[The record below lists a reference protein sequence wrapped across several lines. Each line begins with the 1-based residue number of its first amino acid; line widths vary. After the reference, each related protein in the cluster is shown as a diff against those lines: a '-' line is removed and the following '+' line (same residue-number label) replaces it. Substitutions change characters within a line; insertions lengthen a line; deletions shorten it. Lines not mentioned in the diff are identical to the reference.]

1 MKRIITNK
9 KILPQDI
16 LKIFSLFLAFVWFWD
31 SIWRL
36 WDRELYLFY
45 YSLMYVFAFCA
56 LYCIADTWKN
66 HIVWNKSDFKALEK
80 YLRLQLNQRKS
91 KGNIELYMELL
102 LVDLLL
108 GKYDEYQEEKK
119 KLGNL
124 DNYLTEI
131 QKLQLRILHIDYL
144 ISVNEITYLQEE
156 LEKAEKELEESCIIR
171 DKAKRKIREQIKLR
185 RYLAEERWEEILEL
199 IKGTSRNLKRGG
211 LLEQVTM
218 AYIRGKCYYKL
229 GRYKEAYAELQFVI
243 KWGNNIRYV
252 AMANDMIEKIPDK
265 WLYEKEYCK
274 RVEFAGHGAGRK
286 LIFLIANCVMVLLLG
301 IVSYYSSYGVSM
313 EEVYSKRYLCSE
325 DEPVIFYNKQIGDY
339 EIAVLGEGKNTSY
352 CVFQKREDSNY
363 KIKTIHRVENYAEET
378 LFKVKISESQKEDVL
393 IFWTKQEVK
402 GVITGFYKNNEDFLE
417 GDMECVGLSY
427 SPIVENVMVNGS
439 PICVE
444 QIVGIDGIQSYLWR
458 VKVNLEEDIQVKY
471 IEK

>member
-199 IKGTSRNLKRGG
+199 IKGTSRNLKRG
-211 LLEQVTM
+211 
-218 AYIRGKCYYKL
+218 
-229 GRYKEAYAELQFVI
+229 
-243 KWGNNIRYV
+243 
-252 AMANDMIEKIPDK
+252 
-265 WLYEKEYCK
+265 
-274 RVEFAGHGAGRK
+274 
-286 LIFLIANCVMVLLLG
+286 
-301 IVSYYSSYGVSM
+301 
-313 EEVYSKRYLCSE
+313 
-325 DEPVIFYNKQIGDY
+325 
-339 EIAVLGEGKNTSY
+339 
-352 CVFQKREDSNY
+352 
-363 KIKTIHRVENYAEET
+363 
-378 LFKVKISESQKEDVL
+378 
-393 IFWTKQEVK
+393 
-402 GVITGFYKNNEDFLE
+402 DF
-417 GDMECVGLSY
+417 
-427 SPIVENVMVNGS
+427 
-439 PICVE
+439 
-444 QIVGIDGIQSYLWR
+444 
-458 VKVNLEEDIQVKY
+458 
-471 IEK
+471 